1 MYPDIQKKAQ
11 AEIDA
16 VIGCN
21 RLPDIG
27 DLDYLSFIETV
38 VKETLRWQPAIPM
51 GMSPTNT
58 NTKRF
63 ARRCSPLFHA
73 R

>member
-1 MYPDIQKKAQ
+1 MAMYTDIQKKAQ

-21 RLPDIG
+21 RLPDLD
-27 DLDYLSFIETV
+27 DLDYLPFIETV

-58 NTKRF
+58 GHER
-63 ARRCSPLFHA
+63 
-73 R
+73 

>member
-1 MYPDIQKKAQ
+1 MAMYPDIQKKAQ

-21 RLPDIG
+21 RLPDLD
-27 DLDYLSFIETV
+27 DLDYLPFIETV

-58 NTKRF
+58 GHER
-63 ARRCSPLFHA
+63 
-73 R
+73 